1 MGRRAL
7 SSRADN
13 TEVRAL
19 GLLLIGLVSFC
30 LAILVPLRPLLD
42 KSDPFAVISGAI
54 FVLPPETLIV
64 SAGLLILS
72 VSATV
77 FGLLLLV
84 VRL

>member
-1 MGRRAL
+1 MGRRVL
-7 SSRADN
+7 SSGTKT

-19 GLLLIGLVSFC
+19 GLLVIGLVSFC

-64 SAGLLILS
+64 SAGLLLLS
-72 VSATV
+72 AAATV
-77 FGLLLLV
+77 FGLLLLF